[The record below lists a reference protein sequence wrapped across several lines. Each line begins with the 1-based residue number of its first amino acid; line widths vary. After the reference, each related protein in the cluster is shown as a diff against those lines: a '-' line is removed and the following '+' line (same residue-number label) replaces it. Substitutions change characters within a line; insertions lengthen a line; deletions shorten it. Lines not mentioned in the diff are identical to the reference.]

1 MSADSISPLRVAVFG
16 AGNFARKTHLPNLK
30 LLTDARVVTVCDA
43 DAAVAESAAREFG
56 IATAYS
62 DGRTMLEREDVDVLY
77 SVVPPFARG
86 PVEIDAL
93 ERGIHLFCEKPQ
105 SLQLETALRIGAAV
119 RTSGVVSTVGF
130 RERYRPIWQEARRL
144 LEGRRIAHI
153 DFVIS
158 EDRVG
163 RAGGRSAW
171 YAAFSRSGGR
181 GLDWGV
187 HALDLARFITGQDVA
202 RAQSFYLQD
211 GDDVPWSWQFSFVL
225 TSGATMR
232 MSMVSLSAGAPG
244 FAEQQPWFTVY
255 AEGACVKVFGY
266 ERIELNGD
274 VVFRDALFNPW
285 LEQTRCFLHVV
296 RSGERSVLLNDYADG
311 LRTLAPVLAAW
322 RSARE
327 GGGAID
333 VPALLADV

>member
-1 MSADSISPLRVAVFG
+1 MSADALSPLRVAVFG

-30 LLTDARVVTVCDA
+30 SLSDARVVAVCDT
-43 DAAVAESAAREFG
+43 DPAAAESAACEFG

-62 DGRTMLEREDVDVLY
+62 DGAMMLERERIDVLY

-86 PVEIDAL
+86 PIELAAL

-119 RTSGVVSTVGF
+119 RASGVVSTVGF
-130 RERYRPIWQEARRL
+130 RERYRPIWQHARRL
-144 LEGRRIAHI
+144 LAGRRVVHV

-158 EDRVG
+158 EDHIG
-163 RAGGRSAW
+163 SAGGRSDW

-187 HALDLARFITGQDVA
+187 HALDLARFVTGQDVA
-202 RAQSFYLQD
+202 RAQSFYLQE
-211 GDDVPWSWQFSFVL
+211 GDDVPWSWQFSFAL

-244 FAEQQPWFTVY
+244 FAEQQPWFTIY
-255 AEGACVKVFGY
+255 AEGACMKVFGY
-266 ERIELNGD
+266 ERIEMNGETVYSESPFD
-274 VVFRDALFNPW
+274 PW
-285 LEQTRCFLHVV
+285 LEQTRCFLHAV
-296 RSGERSVLLNDYADG
+296 RSGDRHVLLSDYADG

-327 GGGAID
+327 GGAVID
-333 VPALLADV
+333 VPALLLGA